1 MAQIDL
7 KECTIKVFDGTLG
20 AATLDSTATDS
31 DLTFTAN
38 SRHIGSDK
46 ISVTFVDPA
55 TASAS
60 LSVAVSGRAITV
72 NLATSTAS
80 AITTTAAEV
89 QTAIQGDTD
98 ANALVAV
105 TFAETSGAGI
115 VDAQAEV
122 TLDGQQSV
130 EVRLGEGNA
139 VFTEHSAK
147 EFKLDRGQLY
157 TVKSADEQPVDLT
170 VDAMWEYLTA
180 VTASGTPTVDDAMK
194 RRGEAA
200 AWVSTADDQCQPYC
214 VDIEIW
220 NAPDC
225 TAVEDELIMFEE
237 FYVET
242 ADHDLREGTLQF
254 AGRCNRTAA
263 VPRRVLNADIG

>member
-7 KECTIKVFDGTLG
+7 KEATIKVFDGTLG
-20 AATLDSTATDS
+20 EATVDSAASDS

-46 ISVTFVDPA
+46 ISVTFIDPA

-60 LSVAVSGRAITV
+60 LSVAVSGRDITV

-89 QTAIQGDTD
+89 KTAIEASVP

-105 TFAETSGAGI
+105 TFAETSGTGV
-115 VDAQAEV
+115 VDAAAKT
-122 TLDGQQSV
+122 TLDGQQSITV
-130 EVRLGEGNA
+130 KLGEGNA

-147 EFKLDRGQLY
+147 DFKLDRGQLY
-157 TVKSADEQPVDLT
+157 TVKNADEQPVDLT
-170 VDAMWEYLTA
+170 VDAIWEYLTA
-180 VTASGTPTVDDAMK
+180 VTGSSTPTVDDAMK
-194 RRGEAA
+194 RRGEAS

-214 VDIEIW
+214 VDVEIW
-220 NAPDC
+220 NAPEC
-225 TAVEDELIMFEE
+225 TEVENELIMFEE

-242 ADHDLREGTLQF
+242 VDHDLREGTLSF

-263 VPRRVLNADIG
+263 VPRRVLAADVA